1 MCKIRYRDVNGVVH
15 IYYIHRSSQLLNNNQ
30 YCFFN
35 TLLGIQMFISF
46 NFEIAFREI
55 HKKANRTNELSILI
69 KYNKF
74 LKMHQH

>member
-1 MCKIRYRDVNGVVH
+1 
-15 IYYIHRSSQLLNNNQ
+15 
-30 YCFFN
+30 
-35 TLLGIQMFISF
+35 MFISF

-74 LKMHQH
+74 LKVHQHWYIESECSYGFNM